1 LGFLFLGEHVPSL
14 RWVGIVL
21 IFFGVVLVNRT
32 PPRTTEAT
40 HSTQPPEAV
49 HSAQSS
55 EAMRPAQSG
64 EPPHSTATGE
74 AR

>member
-1 LGFLFLGEHVPSL
+1 MPFSALTYALVPLLGFLFLGEHVPAL

-32 PPRTTEAT
+32 PPKTTQAA
-40 HSTQPPEAV
+40 HA
-49 HSAQSS
+49 A
-55 EAMRPAQSG
+55 ASG
-64 EPPHSTATGE
+64 EA